1 MKKDKY
7 YAIAE
12 NMYVEKFITVAEI
25 ARRIGV
31 HERTIKRW
39 KKYGDWS
46 CKRKDFIE
54 HFSLSK
60 EDTFMQAK
68 YMLQSFNVDLQNN
81 NNIEPSRIYKFT
93 NLLESV
99 VRKEKEPMNIESF
112 IRTIEKRTNIDKDI
126 IDKIVDNLTDSD

>member
-1 MKKDKY
+1 
-7 YAIAE
+7 
-12 NMYVEKFITVAEI
+12 
-25 ARRIGV
+25 
-31 HERTIKRW
+31 
-39 KKYGDWS
+39 
-46 CKRKDFIE
+46 
-54 HFSLSK
+54 
-60 EDTFMQAK
+60 MQAK

-81 NNIEPSRIYKFT
+81 HNIEPSRIYKFT

>member
-39 KKYGDWS
+39 KKDGDWS
-46 CKRKDFIE
+46 AKRKDFIE
-54 HFSLSK
+54 HFSISK
-60 EDTFMQAK
+60 EDKFIQAK
-68 YMLQSFNVDLQNN
+68 HNPYYGVKNSMC
-81 NNIEPSRIYKFT
+81 R
-93 NLLESV
+93 
-99 VRKEKEPMNIESF
+99 
-112 IRTIEKRTNIDKDI
+112 
-126 IDKIVDNLTDSD
+126 

>member
-39 KKYGDWS
+39 KKDGDWAA
-46 CKRKDFIE
+46 KRKDFIE
-54 HFSLSK
+54 HFSISK
-60 EDTFMQAK
+60 EDTFIQAK
-68 YMLQSFNVDLQNN
+68 FLLLSFNVDLQNN
-81 NNIEPSRIYKFT
+81 HNIEPSRIYKFT

-126 IDKIVDNLTDSD
+126 IDKIVENLTDSD